1 MPARKKNERV
11 RITMRASGNLF
22 AFVKMGDFSG
32 TNDRLLEQLR
42 LQMPNL
48 DVDVIDIGDLKAIKR
63 TDAVRLLYAVAHDY
77 GLSSCLEKSR
87 VSSRLIRTVYCFKKI
102 REHLLRRLS
111 QKKYVFTFQ
120 TQSLFDASILNTP
133 HFLYTDHTHLLN
145 STYPGERQTP
155 MASAEWI
162 RLERLMYHNARL
174 NFAMSA
180 HVTRSLVEHYGC
192 LPSRIK
198 CVYAGGNIAPAIGE
212 DLGLE
217 RFARKNILFVGID
230 WERKGGP
237 TLLAAFREVRRSH
250 PTATLT
256 IVGCAPKVSMPGCHV
271 VGRVQFAEVAKFY
284 QAATVFCLP
293 STVEPFGIVFLE
305 AFAHGLPI
313 VATNIGAIPEFVEH
327 GRSGYLVDCND
338 ATQLAIRLNE
348 LLRDPARC
356 AAFGAR
362 GQALVQE
369 RYSWR
374 ATAER
379 LAVHIDCCIRLDAR
393 AVRLRESRPPSDAD
407 LAGTPYAVTD
417 AP

>member
-1 MPARKKNERV
+1 
-11 RITMRASGNLF
+11 MRASAGSF
-22 AFVKMGDFSG
+22 AFIKMGDFSG

-48 DVDVIDIGDLKAIKR
+48 GVDVIDIGDLKVIKR
-63 TDAVRLLYAVAHDY
+63 SDALRLFYAVAHDY
-77 GLSSCLEKSR
+77 GISSCLEKSR
-87 VSSRLIRTVYCFKKI
+87 ISSRLIRTAYCFRRM

-120 TQSLFDASILNTP
+120 TQSLFDASIPGTP
-133 HFLYTDHTHLLN
+133 HFLYTDHTHLVN

-155 MASAEWI
+155 MAAAEWI
-162 RLERLMYHNARL
+162 RLERSMYHNARL

-180 HVTRSLVEHYGC
+180 HVTRSLVEDYGC
-192 LPSRIK
+192 RPSRIK
-198 CVYAGGNIAPAIGE
+198 CVYAGANIAPAIGDE
-212 DLGLE
+212 LSPE
-217 RFARKNILFVGID
+217 RFVRKNILFVGID

-237 TLLAAFREVRRSH
+237 ALLAAFREVRRSH

-256 IVGCAPKVSMPGCHV
+256 IVGCEPKVSMPGCHV

-305 AFAHGLPI
+305 AFAYGLPI

-327 GRSGYLVDCND
+327 GRSGFLVDCNEP
-338 ATQLAIRLNE
+338 AQLAIRLNE

-362 GQALVQE
+362 GQALVQD
-369 RYSWR
+369 RYAWR

-393 AVRLRESRPPSDAD
+393 AARLRESRPPSGAD
-407 LAGTPYAVTD
+407 LAAARYAVTD